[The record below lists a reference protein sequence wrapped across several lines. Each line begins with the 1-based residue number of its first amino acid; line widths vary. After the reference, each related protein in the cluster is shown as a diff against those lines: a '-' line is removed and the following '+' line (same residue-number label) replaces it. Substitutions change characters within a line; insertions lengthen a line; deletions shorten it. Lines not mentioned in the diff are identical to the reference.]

1 MKSRFLVKTLSKLFM
16 LFLLLFMIIVLLNVP
31 KSMRYASV
39 LDEASFDK
47 GVKVGNVIVMV
58 DGGQLKEDVADYLK
72 TLASG
77 TLGKNRR
84 KQDVSIQIKKSTMRT
99 LKLMLSAV
107 IVSLVL
113 GVIKGVMDSKRSKGN
128 VKDLK
133 LVSTV
138 LFLSLPDI
146 ITILLL
152 QSMVVVMAKA
162 GFKIFPVIADDRVI
176 ALILPVLVLS
186 VIPLNYISRITA
198 ISIENVNAKPYITT
212 AIGKGASK
220 VRVLWVHIF
229 RNAIIEIVSSFS
241 SIAAMIFSSLLLVE
255 YMFAYPGIAY
265 TMFEYFRDTNV
276 VIAAAIVFALLFY
289 VIDLIFSILKYMLM
303 PVKETA

>member
-198 ISIENVNAKPYITT
+198 ISIENVNTKPYITT